1 MANTPQPS
9 KEKAVPAARKTI
21 QTKHATRL
29 DLRGEQSKVID
40 WRRVIVGDTIKV
52 RRVDAHDV
60 IMQGKLSNLEHPY
73 RVFTIGGESTAR
85 FKDWEIIELQPR
97 K

>member
-1 MANTPQPS
+1 MATPQSQPP
-9 KEKAVPAARKTI
+9 KDKAASPKTI
-21 QTKHATRL
+21 KTPSGSRL

-52 RRVDAHDV
+52 RKVKAHQV
-60 IMQGKLSNLEHPY
+60 IMQGRLSNLEHQF
-73 RVFTIGGESTAR
+73 RVFTIDGESTAR
-85 FKDWEIIELQPR
+85 FNEWEIIELLPR